1 MCTNIV
7 AKTAVTGSAKSGAG
21 WTRVD
26 EAIVGYDHATHA
38 WVEHS
43 VRLDFC
49 DTHRPDAEH
58 VAVEL
63 DLASGREL
71 LKRLAE
77 VIGAAE
83 RSESPVVP
91 LR

>member
-7 AKTAVTGSAKSGAG
+7 AKTAVTGSAKNGDG
-21 WTRVD
+21 WARID

-38 WVEHS
+38 WVEHTL
-43 VRLDFC
+43 RLDFW
-49 DTHRPDAEH
+49 DTRRPDADH

-71 LKRLAE
+71 LRRLQE

-83 RSESPVVP
+83 RSGVS
-91 LR
+91 